1 MDMEKNEL
9 AIQELIRALQA
20 EKWGYEFYLGA
31 SQRAK
36 DLKAKNIFLRLT
48 QEEVDHQFALKKLLE
63 KMGED
68 WDIEG
73 LTPMAMPGTK
83 LPSLK
88 KIAQSRISDKE
99 ALEIGIKMEEA
110 AINFYTELGRMV
122 NDKEDKKFFK
132 QLVDFEKEHLTSLQ
146 KSYSAIFD
154 KS

>member
-1 MDMEKNEL
+1 MEKNEL
-9 AIQELIRALQA
+9 AIEELIRALQA

-36 DLKAKNIFLRLT
+36 DLKAKKIFLRLT
-48 QEEVDHQFALKKLLE
+48 QEEVDHQLALKKLLE

>member
-1 MDMEKNEL
+1 MEKNEL
-9 AIQELIRALQA
+9 AIEELIRALQA

-36 DLKAKNIFLRLT
+36 DLKAKKIFLRLT
-48 QEEVDHQFALKKLLE
+48 QEEIDHQLALKKLLE

-68 WDIEG
+68 WDIKDI
-73 LTPMAMPGTK
+73 TPMAMPGIE

-88 KIAQSRISDKE
+88 EIAKKEISDKE

-110 AINFYTELGRMV
+110 AIKFYTELGRMV
-122 NDKEDKKFFK
+122 NDKEDKNFFR

-154 KS
+154 KP